1 MVNLKQLLDNQLFC
15 DISIQV
21 LNETFQ
27 AHQVV
32 LAAGGQYFRAMF
44 SSAMYDVENKCISL
58 HDITPS
64 TFESLLNFMYTGGY
78 SIKVKNR
85 HQTQGKPLDI
95 HLRIN
100 PYFFQ
105 G

>member
-1 MVNLKQLLDNQLFC
+1 MEIFNYLTSFSYTPQFMVNLRQLLDNQLFC

-64 TFESLLNFMYTGGY
+64 TFQSLLNFMYTGGY
-78 SIKVKNR
+78 SIK
-85 HQTQGKPLDI
+85 QTSNTG
-95 HLRIN
+95 
-100 PYFFQ
+100 
-105 G
+105 